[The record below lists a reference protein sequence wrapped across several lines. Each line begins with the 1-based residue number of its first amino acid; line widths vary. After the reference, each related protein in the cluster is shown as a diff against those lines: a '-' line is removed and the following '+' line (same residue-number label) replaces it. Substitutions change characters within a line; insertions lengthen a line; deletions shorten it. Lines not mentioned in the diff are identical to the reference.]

1 MIKNKWN
8 FISMLLALCLI
19 VTFSSCSGSDDEDEG
34 GSGSGKKTLIFDGT
48 AYYSYPSYIEDL
60 PVRDYMVFIMYWSD
74 NQYIPNVNQY
84 LELSYN
90 GVSSISELH
99 EGDVLDDHLQVVVYA
114 MPKIYCEWDFDDGS
128 ITIVKITSE
137 NLTVKFNNLTIK
149 NSSSGK
155 THTFNGTITL
165 PIHRG

>member
-1 MIKNKWN
+1 MKKLY
-8 FISMLLALCLI
+8 SALILFAMMV
-19 VTFSSCSGSDDEDEG
+19 VTVGLVSCSGSDDEDEG
-34 GSGSGKKTLIFDGT
+34 GSGSGKKTLIVDGT

-60 PVRDYMVFIMYWSD
+60 PVRDYMVFIIYWSD